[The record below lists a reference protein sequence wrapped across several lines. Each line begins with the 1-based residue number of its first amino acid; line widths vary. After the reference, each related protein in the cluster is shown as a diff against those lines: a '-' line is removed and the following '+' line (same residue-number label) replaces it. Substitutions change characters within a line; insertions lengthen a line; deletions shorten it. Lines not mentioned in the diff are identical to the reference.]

1 MQLGRNRIEALTDGV
16 FAVAMT
22 LLVLDIKVPELQ
34 QPLAR
39 AELPLKLLSLWPK
52 FLSYTISFVILGVYW
67 VGHHVQLSFIRR
79 ADRPLL
85 WINISFLL
93 WVALVPF
100 STALLSEYATT
111 RIAIA
116 IYGANLIAIGL
127 TLALHWWYATTE
139 NRHVDP
145 DIDRGLVRGAMYR
158 TLMGPLVYV
167 IAIGP
172 KSLPD
177 LFAGRL
183 QLIVYHFMWHWEKGQ
198 PLDNPCP
205 GCAGWADQIASGH
218 FNSLHSRNTTLVL
231 VSRAPLAKIL
241 PFKKRMGWTISW
253 YSSCGNSFNYDF
265 HVTLDL
271 WPNQFLISA
280 FPFDLGLSRGAPWG
294 AAIGSQSTLK
304 TGWSTENRKRMALKG
319 YSL

>member
-22 LLVLDIKVPELQ
+22 LLVLDIRVPELQ
-34 QPLAR
+34 QPLAT

-85 WINISFLL
+85 WINILFLL

-139 NRHVDP
+139 SRHVDP

-167 IAIGP
+167 IAIGLSFFRAEV
-172 KSLPD
+172 SLA
-177 LFAGRL
+177 LYA
-183 QLIVYHFMWHWEKGQ
+183 
-198 PLDNPCP
+198 
-205 GCAGWADQIASGH
+205 
-218 FNSLHSRNTTLVL
+218 LVPML
-231 VSRAPLAKIL
+231 YIL
-241 PFKKRMGWTISW
+241 PGRI
-253 YSSCGNSFNYDF
+253 DI
-265 HVTLDL
+265 H
-271 WPNQFLISA
+271 
-280 FPFDLGLSRGAPWG
+280 WG
-294 AAIGSQSTLK
+294 GRRQGKSKTDQAAVK
-304 TGWSTENRKRMALKG
+304 
-319 YSL
+319 

>member
-22 LLVLDIKVPELQ
+22 LLVLDIRVPELQ
-34 QPLAR
+34 QPLAT

-85 WINISFLL
+85 WINILFLL

-139 NRHVDP
+139 SRHVEP

-158 TLMGPLVYV
+158 TLMAPLVYV
-167 IAIGP
+167 IAIGLSFFRAEV
-172 KSLPD
+172 SLA
-177 LFAGRL
+177 LYA
-183 QLIVYHFMWHWEKGQ
+183 
-198 PLDNPCP
+198 
-205 GCAGWADQIASGH
+205 
-218 FNSLHSRNTTLVL
+218 LVPIL
-231 VSRAPLAKIL
+231 YIL
-241 PFKKRMGWTISW
+241 PGRIDIHWVGRRQGKS
-253 YSSCGNSFNYDF
+253 
-265 HVTLDL
+265 
-271 WPNQFLISA
+271 
-280 FPFDLGLSRGAPWG
+280 
-294 AAIGSQSTLK
+294 K
-304 TGWSTENRKRMALKG
+304 TDQATVK
-319 YSL
+319 